1 MVVATW
7 MATAAAQAPTWGL
20 GAGLGPWLAADT
32 RPGASPDFDLA
43 TAVRAGVA
51 VRPPLWLAT
60 EWALALSEGGVR
72 WAPRAQVEILN
83 PGATFRPGLTAGI
96 SAQGASSTDP
106 EVAAPTRVVPHW
118 GLSAAAKV
126 QRTWLRFDARHS
138 LDTSDPRHPAHHVV
152 TTLGL
157 EWLPAPAEP
166 DPVVEVPP
174 PPPAPT
180 PAPTFTVSPAGQVWV
195 SHPLCA
201 WVSAADAPALIATAP
216 HPVTVV
222 APGYRPVVIDPAS
235 PRDLVLEP
243 AAHGGAVVVAAAP
256 GDHVFVDDTPV
267 PVGPDGVALVNTPN
281 ALVAVRI
288 EGGGR
293 QVDVELAPADG
304 WGVWYRAS
312 ATPVVE
318 VRFPQGSATPGP
330 EVQAIVSQLVGLA
343 ADRRYRLQGSYS
355 PEGDE
360 VANQRLAVRRA
371 EAVRDL
377 LVARGLDPARLELL
391 PVSPLPSDD
400 PAASRVVVVSSTGP
414 EGP

>member
-1 MVVATW
+1 VG
-7 MATAAAQAPTWGL
+7 AA
-20 GAGLGPWLAADT
+20 
-32 RPGASPDFDLA
+32 
-43 TAVRAGVA
+43 RAG
-51 VRPPLWLAT
+51 RDPEP
-60 EWALALSEGGVR
+60 GGH
-72 WAPRAQVEILN
+72 
-83 PGATFRPGLTAGI
+83 FRPGLTAGI

-304 WGVWYRAS
+304 WGVWYPRLRHAGGRG
-312 ATPVVE
+312 PV
-318 VRFPQGSATPGP
+318 PPGLGH
-330 EVQAIVSQLVGLA
+330 AG
-343 ADRRYRLQGSYS
+343 
-355 PEGDE
+355 
-360 VANQRLAVRRA
+360 
-371 EAVRDL
+371 
-377 LVARGLDPARLELL
+377 ARGAGHRVPARGPRRRPPVPPAGQLL
-391 PVSPLPSDD
+391 
-400 PAASRVVVVSSTGP
+400 AGR
-414 EGP
+414 